1 MPIECLLLQLQ
12 NQQLICFL
20 FKSEIGLIVSMP
32 VNISLCGKSFVLVLC
47 YHSSVFPHV
56 DLAVTV
62 NNGIFLS
69 MIM

>member
-12 NQQLICFL
+12 NQQLICFV
-20 FKSEIGLIVSMP
+20 FKSDVGLIVSMP
-32 VNISLCGKSFVLVLC
+32 VNISLCGKSFVPVLC
-47 YHSSVFPHV
+47 YHSCFPHV